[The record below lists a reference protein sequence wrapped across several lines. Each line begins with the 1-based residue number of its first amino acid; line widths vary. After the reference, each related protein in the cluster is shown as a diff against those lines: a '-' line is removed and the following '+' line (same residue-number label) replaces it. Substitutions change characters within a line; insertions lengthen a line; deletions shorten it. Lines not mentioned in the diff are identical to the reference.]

1 MANMCENVLIVEGE
15 ASEVLRFQETFAG
28 KLNGLGNENYRFSNV
43 VPENLPSGLDPST
56 CDDSEITNAIVKR
69 RLNLWGSQ
77 IDELYSPYVVWD
89 EYEEN
94 GFASV
99 CLEFLTKWS
108 PPTNFCLNASENFR
122 NLQFILRFVET
133 GVGFMGE
140 VVYENGY
147 ALRVFSVEITDEHYR
162 EAGAS
167 FDESTGEIDYEN
179 WEGTLFDLFPLD

>member
-1 MANMCENVLIVEGE
+1 MANLCENVLIVEGE

-28 KLNGLGNENYRFSNV
+28 KLNGLGEDNYRFSNV

-56 CDDSEITNAIVKR
+56 CEDSEIIKAIVDR

-77 IDELYSPYVVWD
+77 IDELYTPDVQWY

-99 CLEFLTKWS
+99 CLEFFTKWS
-108 PPTNFCLNASENFR
+108 PPTSFCMNASENFP

-140 VVYENGY
+140 AIYENGY
-147 ALRVFSVEITDEHYR
+147 ALKLISVDITDEHYR

-167 FDESTGEIDYEN
+167 FDETGEIDYET